1 MASQVAATTPDAGAV
16 YEQAV
21 RAVMARWTPLR
32 LAVDQGCPS
41 ARKAPHVEDV
51 EDLLFDGIE
60 SKFNSQAEDG
70 SVEEI
75 AKLVISLRNECAA
88 GELGNALA
96 AIARATQAPAL
107 AQCVSQG
114 EPEENVDSDDD
125 MDDAPPPALAA
136 VPAFGAVPA
145 FAPAGETPAE
155 AHRRRPSASPPRRV
169 AAAMDTLAFEDIA
182 PAVDTFCPPAPPDDA
197 NLEAASEQ
205 LGDLG
210 LDDEPAPAWAC
221 KYCGIRDPSA
231 VVRCVES
238 DKWFCNSTGGTSGS
252 HIVQHLVRAKHNQV
266 CLHKDSPLGET
277 VLECYNCGCRNVF
290 LIGFVPA
297 KTESVVVLLCR
308 VCVETVHALKS
319 MDWDLDEWLPLI
331 ADRRFLPWLDGYHYQ
346 NVLAPLVK
354 LEADHDRRVREAQAR
369 ACPCA
374 GTGPL
379 GATSPSFVGAGNSYA
394 SYESNELRLAVGDE
408 LKIRL
413 NSGGARQRQALGGV
427 GPSCASRPAN
437 RAGAA
442 DVQCPTEV
450 TECGFVD
457 FVWKGTSYDRMQNAL
472 KNLAVDDR
480 RCERTSTTGS
490 WATAPSPRC

>member
-1 MASQVAATTPDAGAV
+1 MAKAAA
-16 YEQAV
+16 
-21 RAVMARWTPLR
+21 
-32 LAVDQGCPS
+32 LAVGQ
-41 ARKAPHVEDV
+41 
-51 EDLLFDGIE
+51 
-60 SKFNSQAEDG
+60 Q
-70 SVEEI
+70 
-75 AKLVISLRNECAA
+75 
-88 GELGNALA
+88 
-96 AIARATQAPAL
+96 
-107 AQCVSQG
+107 
-114 EPEENVDSDDD
+114 
-125 MDDAPPPALAA
+125 
-136 VPAFGAVPA
+136 
-145 FAPAGETPAE
+145 GETPAE
-155 AHRRRPSASPPRRV
+155 AHLAAAPSASPPRV
-169 AAAMDTLAFEDIA
+169 AAAAMDTLAFEDIA

-197 NLEAASEQ
+197 NLEAAAEQ

-331 ADRRFLPWLDGYHYQ
+331 ADRRFLPWLVREPEEDAQRRARAPSAARIRAIEELWARAPDADFGDLDAPGALPEDDAQPVLLTYQDGYHYQ

-369 ACPCA
+369 EDVSVRWDRGLSKRHIAIFSLA
-374 GTGPL
+374 R
-379 GATSPSFVGAGNSYA
+379 GNSYA

-413 NSGGARQRQALGGV
+413 NSGGARQHGKPWEASGHVLRLADGEIALELRT
-427 GPSCASRPAN
+427 SNA
-437 RAGAA
+437 
-442 DVQCPTEV
+442 PTEV
-450 TECGFVD
+450 TECGFVVD
-457 FVWKGTSYDRMQNAL
+457 FVWKGTSYDRMQNAVP
-472 KNLAVDDR
+472 KPNLQPDFNVSV
-480 RCERTSTTGS
+480 CECFDTSTSAVLRELDESDRSVQKSAESTS
-490 WATAPSPRC
+490 I